1 MKIVFFGR
9 SLLSEFGDEVHFLR
23 GIAGE
28 LSERGSEVIF
38 YEPKQAPGAE
48 SNGAT
53 GRLLQKLYPTLR
65 VEPFDPATF
74 DPAEAVDRASLV
86 LVHELSEPAVVSA
99 LGKLRLK
106 SRGWELFFHDTHRAG
121 LSEKGAPWPDLTG
134 YDGILAGAEALRE
147 RYVGAGWAR
156 RAFTWHEAADVRIWK
171 PEREPE
177 SGVRATALADV
188 IWEEPESGDSS
199 SELWREFLVRP
210 LSALRLGA
218 SAFGA
223 RYSSAAILELKRAG
237 IDYLGVLPNHQMPE
251 VFRRHRVALHVP
263 SLRTRDLPGM
273 PSIRFFEALACGV
286 PLVSAPWDD
295 AEDLFRR
302 GDYVTARG
310 CEQMKAT
317 LRDLVCNPALR
328 DAIASRGLETVL
340 ARHTCAHRADELL
353 SIWGRFQGVRTPAP
367 PHPTALVEAS

>member
-9 SLLSEFGDEVHFLR
+9 SLLTEPGDEVHFLR

-28 LSERGSEVIF
+28 LCERGSEVVF
-38 YEPKQAPGAE
+38 YEPERAPSSESASGAR
-48 SNGAT
+48 
-53 GRLLQKLYPTLR
+53 RLLGRLYPTLR
-65 VEPFDPATF
+65 IESFDPATF

-86 LVHELSEPAVVSA
+86 LVHELTEPGVVAA

-121 LSEKGAPWPDLTG
+121 LSEKGALWPDLTG
-134 YDGILAGAEALRE
+134 YDGILACAEALRE
-147 RYVGAGWAR
+147 RYVSAGWAR
-156 RAFTWHEAADVRIWK
+156 RAFTWHEAADVRIWR

-177 SGVRATALADV
+177 SGVRVTALGDV
-188 IWEEPESGDSS
+188 VWEEAEDGDQN
-199 SELWREFLVRP
+199 SELWREFLLRP
-210 LSALRLGA
+210 LAALRLGA

-223 RYSSAAILELKRAG
+223 RYSSAVILELKRAG
-237 IDYLGVLPNHQMPE
+237 IDYLGTLPNHRLPD

-286 PLVSAPWDD
+286 PLVSSPW
-295 AEDLFRR
+295 EDTEELFRR
-302 GDYVTARG
+302 GDYVTARNA
-310 CEQMKAT
+310 EQMKAA

-328 DAIASRGLETVL
+328 DAVASRGLETLL

-367 PHPTALVEAS
+367 PRPAALVEAS